1 MRCFDMQRCMR
12 LIAWAALMAGM
23 LSVTWAMHA
32 GAFEFDKDYLYY
44 RDANVPP
51 FQKSREFFDMP
62 NRPGSYEVTLVSD
75 SLGPL
80 TFRIVRVR
88 DEQETTLVQQRSY
101 SVGNHEFEAQFEN
114 PSGDDDLIVE
124 IANSNPVA
132 AAKVSV
138 FVVELPRH

>member
-1 MRCFDMQRCMR
+1 MRQRKS
-12 LIAWAALMAGM
+12 LKIAALMLMAGIA
-23 LSVTWAMHA
+23 SAIWTIDA
-32 GAFEFDKDYLYY
+32 GAFEFDKDYLYF

-51 FQKSREFFDMP
+51 FQESREFFDMP

-88 DEQETTLVQQRSY
+88 DEQETTLMQQRSY
-101 SVGNHEFEAQFEN
+101 SVGNHEFEARFDN
-114 PSGDDDLIVE
+114 PSGSDDLIVE

-132 AAKVSV
+132 AARVSV
-138 FVVELPRH
+138 YVVELPRH

>member
-1 MRCFDMQRCMR
+1 MRCCGVRRCLR
-12 LIAWAALMAGM
+12 LIAWAALTAGM
-23 LSVTWAMHA
+23 LSATWALT
-32 GAFEFDKDYLYY
+32 GEAFEFDKDYLYF

-80 TFRIVRVR
+80 TFRIVRAR
-88 DEQETTLVQQRSY
+88 GEQETTLVQRRSY
-101 SVGNHEFEAQFEN
+101 HVDNHEFEARFDN
-114 PSGDDDLIVE
+114 PSGKDDLIVE

-132 AAKVSV
+132 AARVSV
-138 FVVELPRH
+138 YVVELPRR